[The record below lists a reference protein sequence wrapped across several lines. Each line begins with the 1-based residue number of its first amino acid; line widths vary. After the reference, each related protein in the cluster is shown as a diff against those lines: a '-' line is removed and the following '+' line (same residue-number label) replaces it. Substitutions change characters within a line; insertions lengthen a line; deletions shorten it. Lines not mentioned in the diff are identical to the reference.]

1 MRSHLSRCMYKRQ
14 NGKKLIRE
22 VGGVEGVT
30 LLIIFHFFTSFFFF
44 FSQDDFATSTTSAA
58 QAATPPPKRPL
69 GHCTFVTSVD
79 ILATDGLSS
88 QSPSVAKAVR
98 SQLESHPGSL

>member
-1 MRSHLSRCMYKRQ
+1 MYKRQ

-44 FSQDDFATSTTSAA
+44 FFTRRLCNVHHIRSTSCDASSEASTWTLHIRDF
-58 QAATPPPKRPL
+58 R
-69 GHCTFVTSVD
+69 GHISN
-79 ILATDGLSS
+79 
-88 QSPSVAKAVR
+88 
-98 SQLESHPGSL
+98 